1 MTTRSGTSYRGA
13 SESGTTMSS
22 SSEADTEGTAGVPD
36 VVRILLED
44 RRKRDNELAEERARR
59 DEEQTRLTNRMEEQ
73 LDMMRRLV
81 KGTTRREG
89 DHSTGSS
96 EGRDKLVL
104 SKFAEGDDIEAYL
117 TTFERMMTVYSVN
130 ESRWAIKLAPQLTG

>member
-1 MTTRSGTSYRGA
+1 MTTRSGTSYRDA

-22 SSEADTEGTAGVPD
+22 SSEVDAEERTGTVGVPD

-44 RRKRDNELAEERARR
+44 RRKRDDELAEERARR
-59 DEEQTRLTNRMEEQ
+59 DEEQTRLMKCMEEQ

-81 KGTTRREG
+81 EVTTRREG
-89 DHSTGSS
+89 DHSTGSC

-117 TTFERMMTVYSVN
+117 TTFE
-130 ESRWAIKLAPQLTG
+130 